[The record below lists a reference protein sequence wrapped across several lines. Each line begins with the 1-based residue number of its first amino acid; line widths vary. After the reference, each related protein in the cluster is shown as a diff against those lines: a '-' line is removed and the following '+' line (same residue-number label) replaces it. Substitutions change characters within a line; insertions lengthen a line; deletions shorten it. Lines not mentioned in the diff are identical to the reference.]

1 MTYRLKLGEE
11 AQADIDDV
19 LEWSLFRFGASV
31 RDGYHALIRATFR
44 GIAGD
49 PELPGSHSR
58 DDLGQGIRTVHL
70 RTSRNEVSAE
80 ARRIANPRHFV
91 VYRQAGE
98 VIQVVRLLHEASDI
112 RAEYIPK

>member
-1 MTYRLKLGEE
+1 MSLTVTWRSVVGWPLSGYSQGRVETYRLKLGEE

-49 PELPGSHSR
+49 PELR
-58 DDLGQGIRTVHL
+58 
-70 RTSRNEVSAE
+70 A
-80 ARRIANPRHFV
+80 RIAAMTSGKG
-91 VYRQAGE
+91 YGQ
-98 VIQVVRLLHEASDI
+98 
-112 RAEYIPK
+112 YI